1 MVGQNGG
8 RIDAANSPNYIYGL
22 TCVPSSNHC
31 DVLARMRLE
40 AAMATFAPML
50 GLRVVWRPTVAP
62 AVATTLG
69 SSLDG
74 SLDAAVQRRA
84 SVWRAHKR

>member
-1 MVGQNGG
+1 MVLP
-8 RIDAANSPNYIYGL
+8 IHLTIYMVL
-22 TCVPSSNHC
+22 HVCQAQITV

-40 AAMATFAPML
+40 AAMDTLAPTL
-50 GLRVVWRPTVAP
+50 GLVVVWVVTVAP

-69 SSLDG
+69 RSLDG